1 MVTQETEQGGGAAS
15 VRAAA
20 RELDRDRYLAA
31 LLAPRRARDG
41 LMALAAF
48 HGEIARIPLTVRES
62 AIGDIRL
69 QWWRD
74 ALLTP
79 AGSATGNPIADAMRA
94 TMREHALPSEMLI
107 KIIDAYADMLEAGT
121 TTTTAAIEAH
131 IEATQGT
138 VFRAAA
144 QILGSTGAAPVAS
157 LLAAAAQCYGRVQL
171 LCVLP
176 LLVSKGRNPFG
187 DGRHGRIRAA
197 VADASQSRARA
208 EARQLAT
215 AAPATILPA
224 ILPLALV
231 EPYLAALE
239 GVGSHVADQRAEI
252 SPLTRVWRL
261 LKASALGRV

>member
-20 RELDRDRYLAA
+20 RQLDRDRYLAA

-79 AGSATGNPIADAMRA
+79 AGSATGNPIADAVRA

-144 QILGSTGAAPVAS
+144 QILGNTGAAPVAS
-157 LLAAAAQCYGRVQL
+157 LLAAAAQCYGRAQL

-187 DGRHGRIRAA
+187 DADMAA
-197 VADASQSRARA
+197 SVQPLLTQAKA
-208 EARQLAT
+208 ELVKARQLAT

-252 SPLTRVWRL
+252 SPLMRIWRL

>member
-20 RELDRDRYLAA
+20 RQLDRDRYLAA

-79 AGSATGNPIADAMRA
+79 AGTATGNPIADAMRA

-121 TTTTAAIEAH
+121 TDDHSRNRGTYRGDARHRVPRRRANLGKHRRRARRVFARRRRPMLWTRAIAA
-131 IEATQGT
+131 
-138 VFRAAA
+138 
-144 QILGSTGAAPVAS
+144 
-157 LLAAAAQCYGRVQL
+157 RV
-171 LCVLP
+171 
-176 LLVSKGRNPFG
+176 
-187 DGRHGRIRAA
+187 AA
-197 VADASQSRARA
+197 VGEQGAQPIR
-208 EARQLAT
+208 
-215 AAPATILPA
+215 
-224 ILPLALV
+224 
-231 EPYLAALE
+231 
-239 GVGSHVADQRAEI
+239 
-252 SPLTRVWRL
+252 
-261 LKASALGRV
+261 

>member
-1 MVTQETEQGGGAAS
+1 MVTQETEREGGAVS

-20 RELDRDRYLAA
+20 RQLDRDRYLAA
-31 LLAPRRARDG
+31 LLAPQHARDS

-48 HGEIARIPLTVRES
+48 HGEIARVPLTVTEP

-79 AGSATGNPIADAMRA
+79 AGTATGNPIADAMRE
-94 TMREHALPSEMLI
+94 TMREHALSGEVLI
-107 KIIDAYADMLEAGT
+107 EIIDAYAHMLEAGT
-121 TTTTAAIEAH
+121 MTTTAAIEAH
-131 IEATQGT
+131 IEATQGV
-138 VFRAAA
+138 VFRAAG
-144 QILGSTGAAPVAS
+144 QVLGSAAAPVGS
-157 LLAAAAQCYGRVQL
+157 MLAAAAQSYGRVQL
-171 LCVLP
+171 LRALP

-187 DGRHGRIRAA
+187 DADIAA
-197 VADASQSRARA
+197 SVQSLLTQAKA
-208 EARQLAT
+208 ELAKARQLAT

-239 GVGSHVADQRAEI
+239 GVGSHVAGQRADI
-252 SPLTRVWRL
+252 SPITRVWRL
-261 LKASALGRV
+261 LKASTLGRV

>member
-1 MVTQETEQGGGAAS
+1 MVSQETQRGGGET

-20 RELDRDRYLAA
+20 RQLDRDRYLAA
-31 LLAPRRARDG
+31 LLAPQRARDG

-48 HGEIARIPLTVRES
+48 HGEIARIPLTVHEP

-74 ALLTP
+74 ALITS
-79 AGSATGNPIADAMRA
+79 AGTATGNPVADAMRR
-94 TMREHALPSEMLI
+94 TMREHALTGEMLI
-107 KIIDAYADMLEAGT
+107 EIVDAYARMLEAGT
-121 TTTTAAIEAH
+121 MTTTEAIDAHVEAA
-131 IEATQGT
+131 QGAA
-138 VFRAAA
+138 FQAAA
-144 QILGSTGAAPVAS
+144 QILGSAATAPVAA
-157 LLAAAAQCYGRVQL
+157 LLAAAAQSYGRVQL
-171 LCVLP
+171 LRTLP

-187 DGRHGRIRAA
+187 DADVAA
-197 VADASQSRARA
+197 SAQPLLKHARVELA
-208 EARQLAT
+208 RARQLAT

-239 GVGSHVADQRAEI
+239 GVGSHVADQRADI

-261 LKASALGRV
+261 LKASTLGRV